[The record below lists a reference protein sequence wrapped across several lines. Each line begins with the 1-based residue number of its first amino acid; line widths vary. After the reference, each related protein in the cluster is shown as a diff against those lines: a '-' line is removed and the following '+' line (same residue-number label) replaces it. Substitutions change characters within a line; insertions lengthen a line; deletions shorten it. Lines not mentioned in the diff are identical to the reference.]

1 MNEQALHWLSLTEV
15 AARLRDGKLSPVDLT
30 GHMLARIELN
40 DDSLGSYTVV
50 TDDRAFVAARQAEAE
65 IRRGE
70 YRGPL
75 HGVPVAV
82 KALCDVAG
90 EHTSAGTAIF
100 AERMARKNATVVRRL
115 ESAGAILLGLLT
127 MTEGASAVHH
137 PSITPPVN
145 PWDHSAWSG
154 ASSSGSGVATAAG
167 LCFAAL
173 GSDTAG
179 SIRAPSHF
187 CGVVGLKPTY
197 GRVSRAGVFPL
208 SATLDHIGPMARRA
222 ADCAAVLGAIAGPD
236 PRDPSARQRS
246 VPDYLAACAGSLHGL
261 RIGWDET
268 YVCEGV
274 DPILSQAVRDA
285 GQVLTDAGATL
296 VPVALPDRTDAL
308 HAGATILHAD
318 VALAHAE
325 TFDRHREDYGPHL
338 SEMITIGRELGA
350 LELAGA
356 HEARRTWQGE
366 LEALF
371 EHIDALLCP
380 PTVAPA
386 PPAHLTTSLSGDFR
400 TQARFF
406 GFTLPYTVSG
416 SPCLTVPCGFTE
428 GGLPLAFQLVGPHF
442 EEARLLKMGHVYQEA
457 TGWHEKHP
465 SG

>member
-1 MNEQALHWLSLTEV
+1 MNDSALHWLSLVEV
-15 AARLRDGKLSPVDLT
+15 AEELRTGELSPVDLT

-40 DDSLGSYTVV
+40 DDRLGSYAVV

-75 HGVPVAV
+75 HGVPIAV

-90 EHTSAGTAIF
+90 EFTGAGTQLF

-115 ESAGAILLGLLT
+115 EAAGAILLGLLT

-137 PSITPPVN
+137 PSITPPLN
-145 PWDHSAWSG
+145 PWDENAWSG

-167 LCFAAL
+167 LCFASL

-208 SATLDHIGPMARRA
+208 SGTLDHIGPMARRA
-222 ADCAAVLGAIAGPD
+222 ADCAVVLSAIAGPD
-236 PRDPSARQRS
+236 ARDRSARHHP
-246 VPDYLAACAGSLHGL
+246 VPDYLGACAGTLQGL
-261 RIGWDET
+261 RVGWDEAYAT
-268 YVCEGV
+268 EGV
-274 DPILSQAVRDA
+274 DPVLAQAIQAA
-285 GQVLTDAGATL
+285 GDVLTDAGATL
-296 VPVALPDRTDAL
+296 VPLDLPDRTDAL
-308 HAGATILHAD
+308 QAGAIILHAD

-325 TFDRHREDYGPHL
+325 TFDANREAYGPHL
-338 SEMITIGRELGA
+338 SELIDIGRELNA
-350 LELAGA
+350 IELAHA
-356 HEARRTWQGE
+356 HDVRRSWTGE
-366 LEALF
+366 LEAVF
-371 EHIDALLCP
+371 EGIDALLCP

-416 SPCLTVPCGFTE
+416 SPSLTVPCGFTE
-428 GGLPLAFQLVGPHF
+428 GGLPLAFQLIGPHF
-442 EEARLLKMGHVYQEA
+442 SEADLLKIGHVYQEA
-457 TGWHEKHP
+457 THWHEQHP